1 MLVILT
7 EEPSMKVFLETLI
20 RRIYPNLQMTIK
32 AFRGKQDL
40 EKGVARFLRHWQA
53 PDSRFI
59 VVHDQDSWDCL
70 KLKRWLTMIC
80 DEARVGVAV
89 RIACHELES
98 WYWGDLSAV
107 GLAFNKKDLQR
118 LASRRNYR
126 EPDRIVSPKNE
137 LKRYLPQ
144 YEQQAGAR
152 AIAEHIDIGRNTSHS
167 FRVFMNKLDEFS
179 GFLQKANSS

>member
-20 RRIYPNLQMTIK
+20 RRVYPNLQFTIK
-32 AFRGKQDL
+32 AYRGKQDL
-40 EKGVARFLRHWQA
+40 EKGVARFLRACRTPGW
-53 PDSRFI
+53 RFI
-59 VVHDQDSWDCL
+59 VVHDQDRWDCL
-70 KLKRWLTMIC
+70 QLKRWLTTIC
-80 DEARVGVAV
+80 NEARAGVAV

-98 WYWGDLSAV
+98 WYWGDLAAV
-107 GLAFNKKDLQR
+107 EIAFNKKNLQR

-137 LKRYLPQ
+137 LRRYLPQ

-179 GFLQKANSS
+179 GFLQNANSS